1 MEEFVDNLSIIDPDT
16 HHFDENLNFQPPHS
30 INSFNSK
37 QDIDTNSLKI
47 AHHNAR
53 SLMKTDRIDEY
64 QILLQD
70 LKNPFDILIFT
81 ETWLTPDKKDLCN
94 FEGFQSIHL
103 IRPTDNHIDFKERG
117 GGISIFIRDN
127 LTYKHRDDLT
137 VMLPYIECSFIE
149 MKYNN
154 QKYLIGGMYRIPN
167 TPTDLFIEKLNK
179 IIEPLK
185 SSHKIILLGDFNIDL
200 FKDDT
205 HKQNFELCL
214 QSNYLIPTILD
225 ATRVASKIV
234 NNQEIITETL
244 IDNILIKYNM
254 NYQSGIIKTSIT
266 DHYTIYI
273 IIPEIS
279 KQPNEK
285 FITQYRLH
293 NEHCQNKFNNLLN
306 NSDIRLVLKNQIGE
320 SAFPQFINTFQDH
333 YDKAFPIKTKK
344 KTLKNIQK
352 PWVTGDLLKK
362 IRIRDKLSTL
372 AKKKKIDRKA
382 YTDYRNLLTTELRK
396 KKAKYFEDQF
406 ETNANN
412 TKKTWEVINGVIK
425 QKKPKTNVL
434 ISDDHGNYIEEP
446 NIPSEFI
453 DHITSITDTLAS
465 NIPPSIH
472 NAEHYL
478 KNRVN
483 QSFRAYQIEPGEV
496 NSIIDDL
503 KNSGNNVNC
512 IATAALVGSKHIITP
527 IICHLI
533 NLFVQQGYFPDELK
547 LGCITPIYKNGDKEK
562 VNNYR
567 PICSLSP
574 FSKIIEKVI
583 NNRMLAF
590 LDKYNILSKT
600 QFGFRKKMGTETAL
614 LNYIDNL
621 QQELNNKKY
630 SISVFLDLSKAFDVI
645 DHTIL
650 KKKLEHYGF
659 RGKFLEFLLNSIK
672 NRK

>member
-16 HHFDENLNFQPPHS
+16 HHFDENLNFQPPHT

-37 QDIDTNSLKI
+37 QDINTNSLKI

-167 TPTDLFIEKLNK
+167 TPIDLFIEKLNK

-396 KKAKYFEDQF
+396 KK
-406 ETNANN
+406 
-412 TKKTWEVINGVIK
+412 
-425 QKKPKTNVL
+425 
-434 ISDDHGNYIEEP
+434 
-446 NIPSEFI
+446 
-453 DHITSITDTLAS
+453 
-465 NIPPSIH
+465 
-472 NAEHYL
+472 
-478 KNRVN
+478 
-483 QSFRAYQIEPGEV
+483 
-496 NSIIDDL
+496 
-503 KNSGNNVNC
+503 
-512 IATAALVGSKHIITP
+512 
-527 IICHLI
+527 
-533 NLFVQQGYFPDELK
+533 
-547 LGCITPIYKNGDKEK
+547 
-562 VNNYR
+562 
-567 PICSLSP
+567 
-574 FSKIIEKVI
+574 SKI
-583 NNRMLAF
+583 L
-590 LDKYNILSKT
+590 
-600 QFGFRKKMGTETAL
+600 
-614 LNYIDNL
+614 
-621 QQELNNKKY
+621 
-630 SISVFLDLSKAFDVI
+630 
-645 DHTIL
+645 
-650 KKKLEHYGF
+650 
-659 RGKFLEFLLNSIK
+659 
-672 NRK
+672 

>member
-53 SLMKTDRIDEY
+53 SLMKTGRIDEY
-64 QILLQD
+64 HILLQD

-333 YDKAFPIKTKK
+333 YDKAFPIK
-344 KTLKNIQK
+344 N
-352 PWVTGDLLKK
+352 
-362 IRIRDKLSTL
+362 
-372 AKKKKIDRKA
+372 KKKK
-382 YTDYRNLLTTELRK
+382 NS
-396 KKAKYFEDQF
+396 
-406 ETNANN
+406 
-412 TKKTWEVINGVIK
+412 KTC
-425 QKKPKTNVL
+425 
-434 ISDDHGNYIEEP
+434 
-446 NIPSEFI
+446 
-453 DHITSITDTLAS
+453 
-465 NIPPSIH
+465 
-472 NAEHYL
+472 
-478 KNRVN
+478 KNR
-483 QSFRAYQIEPGEV
+483 G
-496 NSIIDDL
+496 
-503 KNSGNNVNC
+503 
-512 IATAALVGSKHIITP
+512 
-527 IICHLI
+527 
-533 NLFVQQGYFPDELK
+533 
-547 LGCITPIYKNGDKEK
+547 
-562 VNNYR
+562 
-567 PICSLSP
+567 
-574 FSKIIEKVI
+574 
-583 NNRMLAF
+583 
-590 LDKYNILSKT
+590 
-600 QFGFRKKMGTETAL
+600 
-614 LNYIDNL
+614 
-621 QQELNNKKY
+621 
-630 SISVFLDLSKAFDVI
+630 
-645 DHTIL
+645 
-650 KKKLEHYGF
+650 
-659 RGKFLEFLLNSIK
+659 
-672 NRK
+672 